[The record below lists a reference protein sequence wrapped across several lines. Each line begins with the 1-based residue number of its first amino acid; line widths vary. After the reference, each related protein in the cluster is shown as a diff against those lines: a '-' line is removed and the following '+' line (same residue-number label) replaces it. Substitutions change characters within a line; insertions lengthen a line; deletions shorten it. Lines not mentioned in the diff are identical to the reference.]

1 MHREHDPDGAHVL
14 GVGEDA
20 HAERVRDLLALRV
33 EHVSAQVAA
42 LERRERAARV
52 RVREARR
59 EALEAVAPRHA
70 APHGVLE
77 VRVVDGVARDALLLV
92 GRERR
97 LEHVA
102 QVRVPVR
109 TQAARRL
116 AVPLDEG
123 LEVALHLELHGAR
136 VPQRRRQAEV
146 RHGALRRVVLQRRQ
160 PPRVEREPG
169 VRVLEVPGAAQDRV
183 RRLLVRVERVV
194 AEDARDA
201 QVALARLGVERRE
214 RAPPARRALPGRH
227 AQPGPARR
235 VDGRPQERRDPD
247 VRLRAAAAV
256 GHAPHADA
264 RVEPVAP
271 QQRAEQRRVVP
282 DVAAAP
288 RAGGE
293 RRVPRVRVAAG
304 DAARLLER
312 EQGHEAR
319 RLVRPV
325 EHAVRAERVHVRA
338 DAPHLAGFVAGE
350 ELDFPLLQISTSTLR
365 EAVPPLLRVQ
375 VKGPRGLG
383 VLASRFAHGIFHVVG
398 LEGQVQSATDGD
410 HVKGHV
416 QRRDLAVDA
425 VGPGRLERDG
435 PRATPVQERLA
446 PVQGRRGHELALVRE
461 RVAHALPRHRDP
473 ERRRPALDQ
482 LPPGAGRLRRG
493 PRNFKKEAAPQ
504 LRVDARRGQP
514 RRRALA
520 VEREVRPHRARHAVR
535 LGQLGHE
542 GRAALDVDLQREDV
556 ARRRPAHAVRAAEQ
570 LRRRAPLGGGHEP
583 PEQGV
588 LLQALAAVLLGAGV
602 VERLP
607 DLPVGV
613 GVAQQAVQFA
623 AEVLEL
629 GVARLGRRHE
639 GGHDGVLGLPLPAA
653 LPVFVRA
660 PDAQASSLF
669 LNCFALRSAGCGV
682 ERRVLVAF

>member
-1 MHREHDPDGAHVL
+1 M
-14 GVGEDA
+14 
-20 HAERVRDLLALRV
+20 
-33 EHVSAQVAA
+33 
-42 LERRERAARV
+42 
-52 RVREARR
+52 
-59 EALEAVAPRHA
+59 
-70 APHGVLE
+70 
-77 VRVVDGVARDALLLV
+77 
-92 GRERR
+92 
-97 LEHVA
+97 
-102 QVRVPVR
+102 
-109 TQAARRL
+109 
-116 AVPLDEG
+116 
-123 LEVALHLELHGAR
+123 
-136 VPQRRRQAEV
+136 
-146 RHGALRRVVLQRRQ
+146 
-160 PPRVEREPG
+160 
-169 VRVLEVPGAAQDRV
+169 
-183 RRLLVRVERVV
+183 
-194 AEDARDA
+194 
-201 QVALARLGVERRE
+201 
-214 RAPPARRALPGRH
+214 
-227 AQPGPARR
+227 
-235 VDGRPQERRDPD
+235 
-247 VRLRAAAAV
+247 
-256 GHAPHADA
+256 
-264 RVEPVAP
+264 
-271 QQRAEQRRVVP
+271 VP

-288 RAGGE
+288 RARGE

-312 EQGHEAR
+312 EQRHEAR

-350 ELDFPLLQISTSTLR
+350 ELDFPLLQISPSTFR

-383 VLASRFAHGIFHVVG
+383 VLAPRFAHGVFHVVG
-398 LEGQVQSATDGD
+398 LEGQVQSATNSNHIQC
-410 HVKGHV
+410 HVE
-416 QRRDLAVDA
+416 RRDLAVDA

-556 ARRRPAHAVRAAEQ
+556 ARRRPARAVRAAEQ
-570 LRRRAPLGGGHEP
+570 LRRRAPLGGRHEP

-607 DLPVGV
+607 NFPVGV

-629 GVARLGRRHE
+629 RVARLGRRHE

-669 LNCFALRSAGCGV
+669 LNCFALRPAGCGRG
-682 ERRVLVAF
+682 ETTAVAFQEAWLRCPTRIRLLRKSVRVSSFLPASQKVGHFTP